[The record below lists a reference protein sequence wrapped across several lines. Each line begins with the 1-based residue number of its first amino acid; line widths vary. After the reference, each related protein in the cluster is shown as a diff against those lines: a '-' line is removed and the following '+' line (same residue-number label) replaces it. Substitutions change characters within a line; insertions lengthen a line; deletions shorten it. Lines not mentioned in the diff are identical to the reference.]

1 MIRLFACA
9 LIFAGLPAS
18 AYEPATS
25 GDERVVFVAEVEAS
39 LDDVWDAFTTNEG
52 LRRWMAPLVE
62 IDLEVGGTIKS
73 NYNPSGEIG
82 DAGTIVNTVLAYD
95 PKHMLALK
103 ATGYPE
109 GFPFAEAAKATWS
122 VFYFEEV
129 SATTT
134 AITIVGLGYTDSEDS
149 RKLRDFFEPA
159 NAELLRRLGVALAAR
174 AEPSQED

>member
-1 MIRLFACA
+1 MIRYVACA
-9 LIFAGLPAS
+9 IAIASIPAL
-18 AYEPATS
+18 AYEPAT
-25 GDERVVFVAEVEAS
+25 DADDRVVFVAEVEAD

-52 LRRWMAPLVE
+52 LRMWMAPLVE
-62 IDLEVGGTIKS
+62 IDLKVGGTIKS

-82 DAGTIVNTVLAYD
+82 DEGTIVNTILAYD

-122 VFYFEEV
+122 VFYFEAV
-129 SATTT
+129 GDTTT
-134 AITIVGLGYTDSEDS
+134 VITIVGLGYTDSEDS
-149 RKLRDFFEPA
+149 RKMRDFFEPA

-174 AEPSQED
+174 SAPSQGD